1 MPTKTTRPELS
12 LTGPIG
18 GSHHCI
24 GSSQAVIDLAFR
36 YLHAT
41 CASHGGRLTE
51 AELIAA
57 QAEIIDS
64 FSDTLDYFEL
74 IHKRCMDASGVT
86 APVPFAQGRMLPSLL
101 SICSQ
106 RIAAHCFALQV
117 DRLGADWLKL
127 FFDAFSVSIRKYGCA
142 DAETRLGNAY
152 TKAAGN
158 LRQKLSIKTLLLE
171 QGVQD
176 ALRDCIAPFA
186 KPDACN
192 AMTTAFTDEIN
203 HWIGK
208 QSGSVCPH
216 VSKITN
222 DQMRK
227 FLNLFPCEVGIN
239 LKSAVPT
246 KSKAQSGSASPQ
258 SCESVANC

>member
-1 MPTKTTRPELS
+1 MPTKSIRPELS

-24 GSSQAVIDLAFR
+24 GSSQSVLDLAFR

-51 AELIAA
+51 AELDAA

-64 FSDTLDYFEL
+64 FSDTFDFFEL

-86 APVPFAQGRMLPSLL
+86 APVPFSQGRMLPSLL

-127 FFDAFSVSIRKYGCA
+127 FFDGFSVSIRKHACG
-142 DAETRLGNAY
+142 DAETRLGRAY

-171 QGVQD
+171 QEVQD
-176 ALRDCIAPFA
+176 ALRDCITPFA

-192 AMTTAFTDEIN
+192 AMTISFTDEIN

-239 LKSAVPT
+239 LKSATPT
-246 KSKAQSGSASPQ
+246 QSKAQSGSTSPQ
-258 SCESVANC
+258 VRESVANC

>member
-1 MPTKTTRPELS
+1 MPTKTIRPELS
-12 LTGPIG
+12 LTAPIG

-36 YLHAT
+36 YLHAA
-41 CASHGGRLTE
+41 CASHGGSLTE
-51 AELIAA
+51 VELNAA

-64 FSDTLDYFEL
+64 FSETLDYFEL
-74 IHKRCMDASGVT
+74 IHKRCMDASGVS

-106 RIAAHCFALQV
+106 RIAARCFALQV
-117 DRLGADWLKL
+117 DRIGADWLKL
-127 FFDAFSVSIRKYGCA
+127 FFDAFSVSIRKHGCA

-152 TKAAGN
+152 AKAAGN

-186 KPDACN
+186 MPDACN

-227 FLNLFPCEVGIN
+227 FLYLFPCEVGIN
-239 LKSAVPT
+239 LKSDVPT
-246 KSKAQSGSASPQ
+246 QSKAQHGTTLSQP
-258 SCESVANC
+258 CESVAAC

>member
-1 MPTKTTRPELS
+1 
-12 LTGPIG
+12 
-18 GSHHCI
+18 
-24 GSSQAVIDLAFR
+24 
-36 YLHAT
+36 
-41 CASHGGRLTE
+41 
-51 AELIAA
+51 
-57 QAEIIDS
+57 
-64 FSDTLDYFEL
+64 
-74 IHKRCMDASGVT
+74 MDASGVT
-86 APVPFAQGRMLPSLL
+86 APVPLAQGRMLPTLL

-127 FFDAFSVSIRKYGCA
+127 FFDAFSASIRKHACA
-142 DAETRLGNAY
+142 EVETRLGHAY
-152 TKAAGN
+152 AKAASN
-158 LRQKLSIKTLLLE
+158 LRQKLSIKAFLLE
-171 QGVQD
+171 HDAQD
-176 ALRDCIAPFA
+176 ALRNCISPFA

-192 AMTTAFTDEIN
+192 AMTTVFTDEIN

-239 LKSAVPT
+239 LKSATPM
-246 KSKAQSGSASPQ
+246 KSNAQSGSASPQ
-258 SCESVANC
+258 SFESVAN